1 MEQAFDSLAAYR
13 KLEQSGMPEPQVDA
27 TVEVVK
33 DVMQNLVA
41 KEYLTAELDRRF
53 GKVDERFGVMS
64 ERFGEMDRRFGE
76 MDRRFDEMD
85 RRFGEMDKRFG
96 EMDQRFGEMDQR
108 FGEIDQRFGE
118 IDQRFGEIDQRFSE
132 VDQRFTRLE
141 AKVDTGFAEMGRR
154 QAWGFVYMSALFIGL
169 ATLVLTAQQDSG
181 GQAAAGQ
188 PAYSVESGPPP
199 TATDPQPTQPANE
212 SSPSRAQ

>member
-85 RRFGEMDKRFG
+85 KRFGEMDKRFG

-108 FGEIDQRFGE
+108 FGEV
-118 IDQRFGEIDQRFSE
+118 DQRFSE

-188 PAYSVESGPPP
+188 PAYSVESGPPQ